1 MSKNVTEMSRDELNS
16 LMGAIQQQLAALDV
30 AQQLD
35 RDESAEAIAASVA
48 TLSALI
54 GPDKPTSPGLNS
66 LTEIQKY
73 SDAEIAANVALAF
86 RRVFAGMELLART
99 TRDLARVVD

>member
-1 MSKNVTEMSRDELNS
+1 MDPTAYTDQQLMELVGS
-16 LMGAIQQQLAALDV
+16 IQQEMAARE
-30 AQQLD
+30 ATQQLD
-35 RDESAEAIAASVA
+35 RDESTEAIAASAA

-54 GPDKPTSPGLNS
+54 GPDNPTSPGLNS

-73 SDAEIAANVALAF
+73 SDAEIAANVVLAF

>member
-1 MSKNVTEMSRDELNS
+1 MHTDQQLLELVGS
-16 LMGAIQQQLAALDV
+16 IQQEMAAREA

-35 RDESAEAIAASVA
+35 RDESTEAIAASVA

-54 GPDKPTSPGLNS
+54 GPDNPTSPGLNS

-86 RRVFAGMELLART
+86 RQVFAGMELLART